1 MHRRISACLWL
12 IPLMLLMI
20 ASVRSCSLRT
30 FIRLEAVQQ
39 QQSITIYQ
47 AKWEIVRSAIMEYVR
62 RPKYAL

>member
-1 MHRRISACLWL
+1 
-12 IPLMLLMI
+12 MLLMI